1 MSDYVNQYVFPVLLP
16 AMTEMLE
23 AAEESLVF
31 QVSNMQCTE
40 VELKQLL
47 WIILGK
53 VFKSGPSKMF

>member
-1 MSDYVNQYVFPVLLP
+1 MCDYVNQYVFPVLLP

-47 WIILGK
+47 
-53 VFKSGPSKMF
+53 